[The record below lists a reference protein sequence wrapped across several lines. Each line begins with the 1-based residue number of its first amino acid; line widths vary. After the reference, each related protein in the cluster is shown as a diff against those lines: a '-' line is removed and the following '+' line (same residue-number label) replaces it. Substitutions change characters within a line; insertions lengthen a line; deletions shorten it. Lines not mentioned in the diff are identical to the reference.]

1 MEDCATRSTV
11 AACTVLPRDWTAQA
25 ARKHFRSVR
34 VVGINA
40 LKN

>member
-11 AACTVLPRDWTAQA
+11 AACTVLPKDWTAQA

-34 VVGINA
+34 EADI
-40 LKN
+40 KI